1 MGKNN
6 SIGKPKKN
14 TLGRRM
20 FKVRELYIL
29 LIPAFVSCLLFKY
42 YPMYGL
48 QLAFKSM
55 KLGQTFQTAK
65 WVGMKNFERFFSTGM
80 FARTVKNTLAIGV
93 STVLIFPIPII
104 LALLLH
110 NCVNKG
116 VRKITQS
123 VTYIPYLVS
132 VAVTMSIVLL
142 FCNGSTGFLNL
153 FAKRLGRETINYMG
167 KDKYVLPLYIIS
179 EIWSTTGFN
188 CVIYIA
194 ALSGVSMELVEAS
207 QIDGCSKLK
216 KMWYIDLPAIAPT
229 IAILLIMSLGKFFA
243 ASTEKMLILQNDM
256 NIAASETIG
265 TYTYKLGFTGSP
277 QYGYSAAVDLFSN
290 VVNFVMLIISNT
302 ISKRISGSSLF

>member
-1 MGKNN
+1 MQKTVGT
-6 SIGKPKKN
+6 PKKN
-14 TLGRRM
+14 TLGRRI

-29 LIPAFVSCLLFKY
+29 LLPAVLASLLFKY

-55 KLGQTFQTAK
+55 KLGQTFETAK
-65 WVGMKNFERFFSTGM
+65 WVGWKNFERFFNTGS
-80 FARTVKNTLAIGV
+80 FVRTLKNTLAIGV
-93 STVLIFPIPII
+93 STVLTFPIPIA

-110 NCVNKG
+110 NCVHKG

-142 FCNGSTGFLNL
+142 FCNNSTGFLNL
-153 FAKRLGRETINYMG
+153 FSKRLGLKTVNYLG
-167 KDKYVLPLYIIS
+167 EDRFVLPLYLIS

-194 ALSGVSMELVEAS
+194 ALSGVSAELVEAA

-243 ASTEKMLILQNDM
+243 ASTEKMLILQNDL

-265 TYTYKLGFTGSP
+265 TYTYKLGFVNH

-290 VVNFVMLIISNT
+290 VVNFVMLILSNG
-302 ISKRISGSSLF
+302 ISKRVSGSSLF

>member
-1 MGKNN
+1 
-6 SIGKPKKN
+6 
-14 TLGRRM
+14 M

-29 LIPAFVSCLLFKY
+29 LIPALVATLLFKY

-55 KLGQTFQTAK
+55 KLGQTFRTAK
-65 WVGMKNFERFFSTGM
+65 WVGWQNFQRFFTTGSFERTL
-80 FARTVKNTLAIGV
+80 KNTLIIGV
-93 STVLIFPIPII
+93 STVLTFPIPIA

-110 NCVNKG
+110 NCVNPK
-116 VRKITQS
+116 VRKLTQS
-123 VTYIPYLVS
+123 VTYVPYLVS

-142 FCNGSTGFLNL
+142 FCNSSTGFINL
-153 FAKRLGRETINYMG
+153 FLKKLGLETINFMG
-167 KDKYVLPLYIIS
+167 EDKYVYPLYIIS

-188 CVIYIA
+188 AVIYIA
-194 ALSGVSMELVEAS
+194 ALSGVSMELVEAA

-216 KMWYIDLPAIAPT
+216 KIWYIDLPAIAPT

-243 ASTEKMLILQNDM
+243 ASTEKMLILQTDL

-265 TYTYKLGFTGSP
+265 TYTYKLGFISH

-290 VVNFVMLIISNT
+290 VVNFVMLLISNT
-302 ISKRISGSSLF
+302 ISKRVSGSSLF